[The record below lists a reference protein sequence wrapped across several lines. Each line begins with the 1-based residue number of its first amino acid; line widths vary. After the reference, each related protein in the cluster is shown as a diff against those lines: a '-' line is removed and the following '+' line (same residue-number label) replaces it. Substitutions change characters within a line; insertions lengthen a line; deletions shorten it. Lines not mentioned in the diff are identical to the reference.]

1 MTHSADR
8 IDILLPAWNGERF
21 FQAQLNS
28 LLAQQKVNSRIIVR
42 DDASDDG
49 TFCLARTYAARHAN
63 IEVHAGPRLGVVGNI
78 NWLLARSATEDK
90 ASYFAL
96 SDQDDVWHPHKLSR
110 EMDTMHTLEYRF
122 GSDTPLLVC
131 SDARCVDDQN
141 CELHPSFLKQLG
153 VPSDWGKDLR
163 QTLVMSHALGCSC
176 LGNTA
181 LRRLALP
188 IPAAEDIFM
197 HDWWLLLVAMCF
209 GAVDCIHEPLL
220 DYRQHVGNV
229 LGAKGKGRFLQRL
242 AASRRY
248 AWRSQRQARTFLTRF
263 ADKLDNW
270 QRDAVY
276 TWAFMPISPLWYRH
290 WLCWRHGFAKP
301 GLMRLLI

>member
-1 MTHSADR
+1 MTHCADR

-21 FQAQLNS
+21 FQAQLDS
-28 LLAQQKVNSRIIVR
+28 LLAQQKVDSRIVVR

-49 TFCLARTYAARHAN
+49 TLGLARAYAARHAN

-78 NWLLARSATEDK
+78 NWLLTRSAGEERAD
-90 ASYFAL
+90 YFAL

-110 EMDTMHTLEYRF
+110 EMDAMHALECRF
-122 GSDTPLLVC
+122 GSEAPLLVC
-131 SDARCVDDQN
+131 SDARCVDAQSR
-141 CELHPSFLKQLG
+141 ELHPSFLKQLG

-176 LGNTA
+176 LGNAA

-209 GAVDCIHEPLL
+209 GAAYCIHEALL
-220 DYRQHVGNV
+220 DYRQHAGNV

-242 AASRRY
+242 AASRQHAR
-248 AWRSQRQARTFLTRF
+248 RSQRQAQTFLIRF
-263 ADKLDNW
+263 ADKLDTW
-270 QRDAVY
+270 QRDAVRA
-276 TWAFMPISPLWYRH
+276 WAFMPISPLWYRL
-290 WLCWRHGFAKP
+290 WLCQRHGFAKP
-301 GLMRLLI
+301 GLIRLL